1 MFAIPFQRANILQFN
16 ISDATDQPSLK
27 QKGSD
32 MKLSHCLLLP
42 AVLLSFALPASADT
56 VSGTI
61 VNHNDVVQIPIT
73 VATETDITIFT
84 NSFASGGFDPIL
96 TLWYGGILIGEN
108 DDAPTPVHPSQ
119 AYLDSALQLAGLAPG
134 SYLLTV
140 TSFNNFANGNLL
152 SEGFRH
158 DGAEPTPIE
167 QWWTQG
173 GGHYNVHWTF
183 GPVSSI
189 PEPSSVMMLFAGL
202 CIAAFARRR

>member
-1 MFAIPFQRANILQFN
+1 
-16 ISDATDQPSLK
+16 
-27 QKGSD
+27 
-32 MKLSHCLLLP
+32 MKLTHCLLFP

-73 VATETDITIFT
+73 IATGTDMTIWT
-84 NSFASGGFDPIL
+84 NSFGSGGFDPIV
-96 TLWYGGILIGEN
+96 TLWFGGSLVGYN
-108 DDAPTPVHPSQ
+108 DDYLSPVDPSQ
-119 AYLDSALQLAGLAPG
+119 GYLDSVLQLAGLAPG
-134 SYLLTV
+134 SYVLTV
-140 TSFNNFANGNLL
+140 TSFNNFPNGSLL

-173 GGHYNVHWTF
+173 SGTYNVHWTF

-189 PEPSSVMMLFAGL
+189 PEPSSIAMLLAGIGIVAL
-202 CIAAFARRR
+202 KRGRRR